1 MILISKFLILNINNI
16 DTDLIIP
23 KQFLK
28 TLKKKGFYYCLFYDL
43 RYIINQN
50 NIFLNYD
57 FPLNIKTNKN
67 VKILISKKNFG
78 CGSSREHAVWAIKDF
93 GIKIIIAE
101 SFSDIFYDNSFKN
114 NLFLIKLKKIEINS
128 IINNYNVKKNI
139 IFINIKYQFFKF
151 NNKIY
156 YFNINMLYKNILL
169 SNFSIIEFLLEK
181 KTEIFLF
188 YKK

>member
-28 TLKKKGFYYCLFYDL
+28 TIKKTGFYYCLFYDL
-43 RYIINQN
+43 RYLINQN

-57 FPLNIKTNKN
+57 FPFNIKKNKN
-67 VKILISKKNFG
+67 AKILISRKNFG

-114 NLFLIKLKKIEINS
+114 NLFLIKLKNFEINF
-128 IINNYNVKKNI
+128 IINNYEINI
-139 IFINIKYQFFKF
+139 IYINIKNQFLKF
-151 NNKIY
+151 NNKLF
-156 YFNINMLYKNILL
+156 YFNINNLYKNILL
-169 SNFSIIEFLLEK
+169 SNFSIIDFLLEK
-181 KTEIFLF
+181 KDIIFLF
-188 YKK
+188 YKR